1 MNQYQELLDLLEGS
15 KSDFEKFYE
24 KGNDAAG
31 TRVRATMQ
39 KLKEAAQ
46 EVRVSVIGI
55 REVRLADKFFTKK

>member
-1 MNQYQELLDLLEGS
+1 MNQYEELLALLEES
-15 KSDFEKFYE
+15 KSDFEKFYD
-24 KGNDAAG
+24 KGVDAAG

-55 REVRLADKFFTKK
+55 REERRK